1 MGGPPE
7 TEEPTL
13 RIICPVKRVP
23 DTAAD
28 KKIAEDLT
36 VDRDASEPVLN
47 ANDEWSI
54 EEAMRIKERDG
65 AEVIALCMG
74 PDAAQTTVRKAL
86 SYGLDGAILVTDDA
100 ISGSDA
106 YQTAKVLAAAL
117 REEQFDL
124 VIMGNQS
131 SDARTTLVPAM
142 LAELLDV
149 PALTYCKQLEIDGE
163 VARAHR
169 ETPTGHQVVE
179 ARLPVVVSVVEAINE
194 PRYPSFKGIMA
205 AKKKPLEQ
213 RSLADVGVDAGE
225 VGLANATTQVL
236 DITPR
241 PPKQAGEK
249 VEDDGSGAVGAQ
261 AIAEFLAQQK
271 YI

>member
-1 MGGPPE
+1 V
-7 TEEPTL
+7 

-28 KKIAEDLT
+28 KKIAEDKT

-65 AEVIALCMG
+65 AEVVALCMG
-74 PDAAQTTVRKAL
+74 PDAAQQTVRKAL
-86 SYGLDGAILVTDDA
+86 SYGLDAAIQITDDA
-100 ISGSDA
+100 IAGSDA
-106 YQTAKVLAAAL
+106 YQTAKVLAKAL
-117 REEQFDL
+117 ENEEYDL
-124 VIMGNQS
+124 IIMGNQS

-142 LAELLDV
+142 VAEFLGI
-149 PALTYCKQLEIDGE
+149 PALTYCKKLDIADGKATAE
-163 VARAHR
+163 R

-179 ARLPVVVSVVEAINE
+179 AQLPVVVSVVEAINE

-205 AKKKPLEQ
+205 AKSKPLTQ
-213 RSLADVGVDAGE
+213 KSLGDIGLDASE
-225 VGLANATTQVL
+225 VGLDNANTQVL
-236 DITPR
+236 EISPR

-249 VEDDGSGAVGAQ
+249 VEDDGSGSVGAQ
-261 AIAEFLAQQK
+261 AIADFLAQK
-271 YI
+271 KFI

>member
-1 MGGPPE
+1 M
-7 TEEPTL
+7 

-28 KKIAEDLT
+28 KKIADDNT

-54 EEAMRIKERDG
+54 EEAMRIKERGD
-65 AEVIALCMG
+65 AEVVALCMG
-74 PDAAQTTVRKAL
+74 PDSAQTTVRKAL
-86 SYGLDGAILVTDDA
+86 SYGLDAAIQVTDDA
-100 ISGSDA
+100 IAGSDA

-117 REEQFDL
+117 ADEEFDL

-142 LAELLDV
+142 VAEFLNI
-149 PALTYCKQLEIDGE
+149 PSLTYCKKLEIDGDT
-163 VARAHR
+163 VRAER

-179 ARLPVVVSVVEAINE
+179 AKLPVLVSVVEAINE

-205 AKKKPLEQ
+205 AKSKPLTTKA
-213 RSLADVGVDAGE
+213 LADIGVDAGE
-225 VGLANATTQVL
+225 VGIDNATTQVL
-236 DITPR
+236 EIEPR

-249 VEDDGSGAVGAQ
+249 VEDDGSGSVGAS
-261 AIAEFLAQQK
+261 ALADFLAQQK
-271 YI
+271 LI